1 MCGGGPKVD
10 TSYQDFSQ
18 AEAVRARQ
26 EEGAR
31 QARIGQ
37 GMTQIRSVFENM
49 APVLGQREA
58 AMRGFYEPQLDK
70 QFGDAKDQ
78 LAFSL
83 ARAGQ
88 LTSSTAGQKQGDLSQ
103 AFGLQKASLEGDIA
117 SDLASTQ
124 QRMNQQR
131 AQIES
136 ALRASGDAT
145 AATDSALN
153 SAVTF
158 RQDTPSLSVIPNL
171 FYGIGEGIGA
181 ARQGMETGRIRRM
194 ATPNPLS
201 SGTGRVVRG

>member
-1 MCGGGPKVD
+1 MCGSPKVD
-10 TSYQDFSQ
+10 TSYQDFAQ
-18 AEAVRARQ
+18 AEALRARQ
-26 EEGAR
+26 EEEAR
-31 QARIGQ
+31 QARIGE

-49 APVLGQREA
+49 APVLGQREQ

-88 LTSSTAGQKQGDLSQ
+88 LTSSTAGRRQGDLSQ
-103 AFGLQKASLEGDIA
+103 AFGLQKAALEGDIA
-117 SDLASTQ
+117 SDLANTQ

-153 SAVTF
+153 AAVTF

-181 ARQGMETGRIRRM
+181 ARQGFQTGQIRRM